1 MEAIAT
7 GSVIVLAEVGVADDL
22 PLAVYEECQGRFDC
36 AIATYKGSGKKFF
49 QIIAEQLSIPTT
61 EDKLDKNGDV
71 VGEKP
76 MSMDR
81 LKEEIADNI
90 QPETVLIFPEAK
102 RLTTGIRYWLEDLM
116 AAGVKVCCFA
126 VTNPRRDIFLEM
138 TEIEIDPPDDRAIR
152 EILRQEAKAF
162 DLDLSENR
170 LAQLQTLAGRNPAI
184 ARKVIRRE
192 RLGMNPDKVEHSQYL
207 NISPIVMAGLAMLAI
222 VRFIGMGTGNRSLYI
237 IGGIAMMTG
246 MSLKYLGR
254 VRGARR
260 RYGE

>member
-22 PLAVYEECQGRFDC
+22 PLAVHEECQGRFDC
-36 AIATYKGSGKKFF
+36 AIAIYKGSGKKFF
-49 QIIAEQLSIPTT
+49 QAIAEQLDIPTT
-61 EDKLDKNGDV
+61 EPKLDKNGDA

-76 MSMDR
+76 MSMDA

-90 QPETVLIFPEAK
+90 QPDTVLIFPEAK

-126 VTNPRRDIFLEM
+126 VNNPRRDIFLDM
-138 TEIEIDPPDDRAIR
+138 AEIEIDPPDDRAIR
-152 EILRQEAKAF
+152 EILRAEAVAF
-162 DLDLSENR
+162 GLNLTENR

-207 NISPIVMAGLAMLAI
+207 DISPIVMAGLAMLAI

-254 VRGARR
+254 VRGARK